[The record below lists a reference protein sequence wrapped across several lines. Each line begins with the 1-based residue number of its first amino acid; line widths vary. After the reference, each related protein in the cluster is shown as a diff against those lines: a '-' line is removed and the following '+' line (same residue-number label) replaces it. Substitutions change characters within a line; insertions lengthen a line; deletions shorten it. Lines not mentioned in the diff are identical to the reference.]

1 MNSLLQSSKGKGS
14 SHTVQVAESR
24 GKNREK
30 EDLPSVNEYQ
40 VWDNLKNMKV
50 HKYME
55 LNEIHPWVLKELADE
70 TAEMQ
75 SIILERSWQSGEIS
89 MDRKGENITT
99 HF

>member
-1 MNSLLQSSKGKGS
+1 
-14 SHTVQVAESR
+14 
-24 GKNREK
+24 
-30 EDLPSVNEYQ
+30 
-40 VWDNLKNMKV
+40 MKV

-55 LNEIHPWVLKELADE
+55 LNEIYPWILKELADE